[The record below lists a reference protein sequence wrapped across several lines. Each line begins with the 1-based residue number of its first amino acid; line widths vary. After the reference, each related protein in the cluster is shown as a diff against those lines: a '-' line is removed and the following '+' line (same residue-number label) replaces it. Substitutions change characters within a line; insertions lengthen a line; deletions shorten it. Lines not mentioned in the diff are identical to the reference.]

1 MSLKRLQDISELLQL
16 EIITLLGLE
25 NKDAQLNSNQQG
37 GNAKNSMIN
46 YKNSVKD
53 DLYKRLIEQ
62 LNEEIVYLKS
72 LL

>member
-1 MSLKRLQDISELLQL
+1 MSLKRLQYISELLQV
-16 EIITLLGLE
+16 EIVTLLGLE

-46 YKNSVKD
+46 YKNSVRD